1 MKEKHAGGRPLT
13 YKTKEELGT
22 AIDSYFDNCEQ
33 RDRPPTIAGLA
44 YWLDVDRR
52 SIYNYEKRDEFFHT
66 IKRARDKII
75 MNIEE
80 ELISKGNSGT
90 IFLAKNYGY
99 TDKQE
104 VEHSGE
110 TTINNRHDVSHLS
123 VKEIK
128 ELLGKE

>member
-1 MKEKHAGGRPLT
+1 MKEKHAGGRPPI
-13 YKTKEELGT
+13 YKNKEELQVL
-22 AIDSYFDNCEQ
+22 IDGYFEDCAVRE
-33 RDRPPTIAGLA
+33 RPPTIAGLA

-52 SIYNYEKRDEFFHT
+52 TIYYYEKRDEFFHT
-66 IKRARDKII
+66 IRRARDRII

-110 TTINNRHDVSHLS
+110 LS
-123 VKEIK
+123 QVVIVDDISKLK
-128 ELLGKE
+128 R

>member
-1 MKEKHAGGRPLT
+1 MKEKHAGGRPP
-13 YKTKEELGT
+13 KFKNKEELQVL
-22 AIDSYFDNCEQ
+22 IDGYFEDCTVRE
-33 RDRPPTIAGLA
+33 RPPTIAGLA

-52 SIYNYEKRDEFFHT
+52 TIYYYEKRDEFFHT

-80 ELISKGNSGT
+80 ELILKGNSGT

-104 VEHSGE
+104 VEHSGGMS
-110 TTINNRHDVSHLS
+110 IDV
-123 VKEIK
+123 KWE
-128 ELLGKE
+128 E

>member
-1 MKEKHAGGRPLT
+1 MDDKNRNKVGRPLT
-13 YKTKEELGT
+13 YKTKEELEFI
-22 AIDSYFDNCEQ
+22 IDSYFENCEE
-33 RDRPPTIAGLA
+33 RERPPTIAGLS
-44 YWLDVDRR
+44 YWLDVDRKT
-52 SIYNYEKRDEFFHT
+52 IYNYEKKDEFLHT
-66 IKRARDKII
+66 IRRARDKII

-110 TTINNRHDVSHLS
+110 LS
-123 VKEIK
+123 QVVIVDDISKLK
-128 ELLGKE
+128 R